1 MHDLA
6 FVRVRGLSVQLDS
19 AMVAL
24 GFQKPGHS
32 LSNHGHSHG
41 LSGPSAVDAIIDD
54 GTVTRTFQHSIC
66 TDLSTDNQAQSS
78 PQPPPR
84 FVIMVY
90 MVHYNVAIFY
100 FVSLSHIKSPDFLRI
115 RVTLEFCTSPWK

>member
-66 TDLSTDNQAQSS
+66 TDLSTDKPSAELPPAS
-78 PQPPPR
+78 PP
-84 FVIMVY
+84 VCDNGVY
-90 MVHYNVAIFY
+90 GA
-100 FVSLSHIKSPDFLRI
+100 L
-115 RVTLEFCTSPWK
+115 